1 MIGIL
6 LTIGLYILALYM
18 RKKFRSAL
26 LNPVL
31 ITAAF
36 IIIIINL
43 SPLTYEVYTSGA
55 KYIGSSLGPIVV
67 LLAIPLYKHRQAI
80 KDNLS
85 AIVLGILVS
94 IMSSVTLIAFMSS
107 ILGLEDKM
115 MMTLLPKSITTPM
128 AIEVSQMLEGYPNIT
143 VIIVIIT
150 GILGSTLAPL
160 VMKLGGIRSEVSK
173 GIGIGA
179 ASHGIGTSKAMEM
192 SDEAGAMSGLAMGLT
207 GIIFVLLTS
216 IYVLVFK

>member
-43 SPLTYEVYTSGA
+43 SPLTYEVYRSGA

-85 AIVLGILVS
+85 SIVLGILVS

-107 ILGLEDKM
+107 LLGLDDKM

-150 GILGSTLAPL
+150 GILGATLAPL